1 MIDSNQNLI
10 QKLSSFLS
18 SNKEKRLQRKINR
31 AFKREMHVYEET
43 ILDLQVIGFSND
55 IKYHISE
62 RSQNI
67 LYLLKNT
74 SLEFSITRDF
84 LADLDEGLA
93 PYEKKELIKI
103 LKSKEN
109 IKVDEEDLKI
119 LRLDWQNDDLLPAQ
133 KIGTKPSRVSFSY
146 EKR

>member
-1 MIDSNQNLI
+1 MSTNNQNLI

-18 SNKEKRLQRKINR
+18 DKKEQRNQRKIDK
-31 AFKREMHVYEET
+31 AFNREMHVYEET
-43 ILDLQVIGFSND
+43 VLDLQVIGFGSD

-146 EKR
+146 ERR

>member
-1 MIDSNQNLI
+1 MSTNNQNLI

-18 SNKEKRLQRKINR
+18 NKKEQRNQRKIDK
-31 AFKREMHVYEET
+31 AFNREMHVYEET
-43 ILDLQVIGFSND
+43 VLDLQVIGFGSD

-146 EKR
+146 ERR

>member
-1 MIDSNQNLI
+1 MSTNNLNLM

-18 SNKEKRLQRKINR
+18 DKKEQRNQRKIDK
-31 AFKREMHVYEET
+31 AFNREMHVYEET
-43 ILDLQVIGFSND
+43 VLDLQVIGFGSD

-109 IKVDEEDLKI
+109 IKVNEEDLKI
-119 LRLDWQNDDLLPAQ
+119 IRLDWQNDDLLPAQ

-146 EKR
+146 ERR

>member
-1 MIDSNQNLI
+1 MSENNQNLI
-10 QKLSSFLS
+10 NKLSSFLT
-18 SNKEKRLQRKINR
+18 NKKDQRRQRKIDK
-31 AFKREMHVYEET
+31 ALKREMHIYEET
-43 ILDLQVIGFSND
+43 VLDLQVIGFGSD

-74 SLEFSITRDF
+74 SLEFTITRDF

-133 KIGTKPSRVSFSY
+133 KIGTKPSRVSLSY
-146 EKR
+146 ERR

>member
-1 MIDSNQNLI
+1 MSTNNQNLI

-18 SNKEKRLQRKINR
+18 DKKEQRNQRKIDK
-31 AFKREMHVYEET
+31 AFNREMHVYEET
-43 ILDLQVIGFSND
+43 VLDLQVIGFGSD

-146 EKR
+146 ERC

>member
-1 MIDSNQNLI
+1 MSTSNQNLI

-18 SNKEKRLQRKINR
+18 SKKEQKLQRKIDR
-31 AFKREMHVYEET
+31 TFEREMYIYEENKLVLAT
-43 ILDLQVIGFSND
+43 LDFSSD

-74 SLEFSITRDF
+74 SLDILISRKF
-84 LADLDEGLA
+84 LKDLDNGLA

-103 LKSKEN
+103 LKSREN
-109 IKVDEEDLKI
+109 IKVNEEDLKI
-119 LRLDWQNDDLLPAQ
+119 LRLDWQNYDLLPAQ
-133 KIGTKPSRVSFSY
+133 KIGTTPSRISTFVI
-146 EKR
+146 KR

>member
-1 MIDSNQNLI
+1 MSTNNQNLM

-18 SNKEKRLQRKINR
+18 DKKEQRNQRKIDK
-31 AFKREMHVYEET
+31 AFNREMHVYKET
-43 ILDLQVIGFSND
+43 VLDLQVIGFGSD

-109 IKVDEEDLKI
+109 IKVNEEDLKI

-146 EKR
+146 ERR

>member
-1 MIDSNQNLI
+1 MSTNNQNLI

-18 SNKEKRLQRKINR
+18 DKKEQRNQRKIDK
-31 AFKREMHVYEET
+31 AFNREMHVYEET
-43 ILDLQVIGFSND
+43 VLDLQVIGFSRD

-109 IKVDEEDLKI
+109 INVNEEDLKI

-146 EKR
+146 EIR

>member
-1 MIDSNQNLI
+1 MSTNNQNLI
-10 QKLSSFLS
+10 QKLFSFLS
-18 SNKEKRLQRKINR
+18 DKKEQRNQRKIDKTFN
-31 AFKREMHVYEET
+31 REMHVYEET
-43 ILDLQVIGFSND
+43 VLDLQVVGFGSD

-103 LKSKEN
+103 LKSKR
-109 IKVDEEDLKI
+109 KH
-119 LRLDWQNDDLLPAQ
+119 
-133 KIGTKPSRVSFSY
+133 
-146 EKR
+146 

>member
-1 MIDSNQNLI
+1 MSENNQNLI
-10 QKLSSFLS
+10 NKLSSFLT
-18 SNKEKRLQRKINR
+18 NKKDQRRQRKIDK
-31 AFKREMHVYEET
+31 ALKREMHIYEET
-43 ILDLQVIGFSND
+43 VLDLQVIGFGSD

-74 SLEFSITRDF
+74 SLEFTITRDF

-109 IKVDEEDLKI
+109 IKVDDEDLKI

-133 KIGTKPSRVSFSY
+133 KIGTKPSRVSLSY
-146 EKR
+146 ERR